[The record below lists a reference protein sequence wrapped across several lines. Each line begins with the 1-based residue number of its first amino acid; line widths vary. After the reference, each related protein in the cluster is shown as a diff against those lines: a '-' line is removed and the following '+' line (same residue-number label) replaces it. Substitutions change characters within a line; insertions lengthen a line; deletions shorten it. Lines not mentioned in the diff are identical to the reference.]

1 MAHILIAEDEED
13 VRSFFKDLLMDIGF
27 EVSTAENGEQA
38 LLMLEKLA
46 VDLLMVDLVMPK
58 MDGVMLIKKVREI
71 NSDIPILVVSG
82 TEEKAKIASALKEG
96 AQLALPK
103 PVRFDVV
110 EEKIMTLLE
119 RALLSG

>member
-1 MAHILIAEDEED
+1 M
-13 VRSFFKDLLMDIGF
+13 
-27 EVSTAENGEQA
+27 
-38 LLMLEKLA
+38 
-46 VDLLMVDLVMPK
+46 
-58 MDGVMLIKKVREI
+58 
-71 NSDIPILVVSG
+71 VSG

-119 RALLSG
+119 KALLSG